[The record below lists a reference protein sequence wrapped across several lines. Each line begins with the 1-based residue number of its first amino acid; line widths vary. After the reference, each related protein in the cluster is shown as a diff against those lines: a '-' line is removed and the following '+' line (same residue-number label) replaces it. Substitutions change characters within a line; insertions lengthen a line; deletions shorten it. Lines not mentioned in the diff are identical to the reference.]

1 MAIIMYFNRAPRIEG
16 VTAKDIKL
24 VESYYA
30 WKKERAL
37 DGPYSCDTLEEWCG
51 VPETEMPHK
60 HIVNYLLDYMSP
72 KKMYVEGIGEQER
85 DSIFEQL
92 ARIANAPHILKWF
105 ADNIMDGN
113 ADTEYHEVTMQQLM
127 ALGGSCMI
135 VSYYSQYDG
144 ERYIVDKAY
153 AEKELPL
160 MGEVSDDAYD
170 DFYMEK
176 VMETAKMVNDILS
189 TTDFETQTIYFN
201 AILV

>member
-24 VESYYA
+24 VESYYT

-60 HIVNYLLDYMSP
+60 NIVNYLLDYMSP
-72 KKMYVEGIGEQER
+72 KKMYVEGIGKQER

-92 ARIANAPHILKWF
+92 ARIANAPHILKWII
-105 ADNIMDGN
+105 DNVMGGN
-113 ADTEYHEVTMQQLM
+113 ADTEHHEVTGEQLAM
-127 ALGGSCMI
+127 LRQKCIHVAAM
-135 VSYYSQYDG
+135 VSYDS
-144 ERYIVDKAY
+144 ERSIVNIDA
-153 AEKELPL
+153 AKETLPL
-160 MGEVSDDAYD
+160 IGDVSNDAYD
-170 DFYMEK
+170 DFYMLK
-176 VMETAKMVNDILS
+176 IKETIEVLNSILG

-201 AILV
+201 AIW